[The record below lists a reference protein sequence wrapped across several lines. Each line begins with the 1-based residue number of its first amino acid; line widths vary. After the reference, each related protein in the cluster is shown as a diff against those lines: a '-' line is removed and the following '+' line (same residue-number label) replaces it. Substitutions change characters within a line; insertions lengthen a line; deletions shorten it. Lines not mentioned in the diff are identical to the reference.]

1 MCMYIHMESVQVW
14 VFIGGR
20 QQWLNPN
27 AYRFVLTIP
36 ALPVYEQ
43 SKGAGTSTEKEDGLS
58 L

>member
-1 MCMYIHMESVQVW
+1 MYIHMESVQVW